1 MCHIFRLSPNCRGA
15 EPGPYVADR
24 IGLQTFIGRRKVM
37 TSGSIDVID
46 ILRSIHGRNHE
57 GESSQTWKL
66 KASVYGIH

>member
-1 MCHIFRLSPNCRGA
+1 MCHIFRLSPDCRGA
-15 EPGPYVADR
+15 ETGSYVADR
-24 IGLQTFIGRRKVM
+24 IRLQTFIGGRKVM
-37 TSGSIDVID
+37 TSGSVDLIG